1 MKYWAVGAHHGG
13 KDLSLEF
20 YNERIWFDGYGKNGD
35 LINQVL
41 LKSVEIGDVLIL
53 KSSSTKG
60 KDHSLSFTKVKAV
73 GKITGKEDWFSF
85 KVDWLKVDV
94 LPKDFDGIS
103 YRRTIEK
110 VREDDLLEFVKNLIS
125 NDPTVDSFVNLL
137 RRIGRNN
144 SILFFDF
151 ASALA
156 IRLNFQEVDNRIN
169 YGTGQGTKLAI
180 TVGQRYCLTYHLKI
194 SKPWSFIQGTR
205 ITQNDEFEVTKFD
218 GEPLAYHY
226 KTKNSKIIENNF
238 EGIVNASYQ
247 ELARTTISGYRRHT
261 NTIFEKTVMDKDYRE
276 KIFNQAF
283 GDDIT
288 SFELATFPLNQI
300 LYGPPGTGKTY
311 LTKAYAV
318 AIAKGQSLNEWTDQ
332 ENRELLIEEYD
343 TLLNEGRIQFCTFHQ
358 SMSYEDFVE
367 GIKPATKDNAVT
379 YEIAKGQFLKIAK
392 GISNEVNPHILI
404 IDEIN
409 RGNIAAIF
417 GELITLLEESKR
429 QGASDETWVTLT
441 YSKEKFCLPPNLYII
456 GTMNTADRSVE
467 ALDTALRRRFS
478 FIEMPPRPE
487 ILSIDIEGIDVR
499 QLLKVINQRIT
510 ALKDADHTIG
520 HAWFIDCKTQ
530 KDVLAVMIDKVIP
543 LLREHFY
550 NENEKL
556 EAVIGSQFFNSSIAE
571 VNFLTAING
580 NEKGSI
586 TKRLLSREELLAK
599 EIDLKQL
606 Y

>member
-1 MKYWAVGAHHGG
+1 
-13 KDLSLEF
+13 
-20 YNERIWFDGYGKNGD
+20 
-35 LINQVL
+35 
-41 LKSVEIGDVLIL
+41 
-53 KSSSTKG
+53 
-60 KDHSLSFTKVKAV
+60 
-73 GKITGKEDWFSF
+73 
-85 KVDWLKVDV
+85 
-94 LPKDFDGIS
+94 
-103 YRRTIEK
+103 
-110 VREDDLLEFVKNLIS
+110 
-125 NDPTVDSFVNLL
+125 
-137 RRIGRNN
+137 
-144 SILFFDF
+144 
-151 ASALA
+151 
-156 IRLNFQEVDNRIN
+156 
-169 YGTGQGTKLAI
+169 
-180 TVGQRYCLTYHLKI
+180 
-194 SKPWSFIQGTR
+194 
-205 ITQNDEFEVTKFD
+205 
-218 GEPLAYHY
+218 
-226 KTKNSKIIENNF
+226 
-238 EGIVNASYQ
+238 
-247 ELARTTISGYRRHT
+247 
-261 NTIFEKTVMDKDYRE
+261 
-276 KIFNQAF
+276 
-283 GDDIT
+283 
-288 SFELATFPLNQI
+288 
-300 LYGPPGTGKTY
+300 
-311 LTKAYAV
+311 
-318 AIAKGQSLNEWTDQ
+318 
-332 ENRELLIEEYD
+332 
-343 TLLNEGRIQFCTFHQ
+343 
-358 SMSYEDFVE
+358 MSYEDFVE